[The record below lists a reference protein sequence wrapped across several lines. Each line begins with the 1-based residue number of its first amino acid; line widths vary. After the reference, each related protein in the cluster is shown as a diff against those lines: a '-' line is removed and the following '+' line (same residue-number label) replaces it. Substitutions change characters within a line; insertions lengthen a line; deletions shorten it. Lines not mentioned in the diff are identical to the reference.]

1 MILYTNGCSHSAGY
15 ELGTNSVWTRQ
26 LADTLWGDRNWNYF
40 DVNEKLL
47 DYNQPDDLE
56 KLENWNKYFTLNN
69 TLVNQARPSKGND
82 SIYFESMDMV
92 QRLIL
97 LDKKPDF
104 VVIQWSGV
112 NRKIF
117 NLISSLKQLNPYNI
131 IGTANAHDFTEMG
144 LYLEPYASKH
154 TLQLMIS
161 LQKFLNEN
169 NIEYVFIPYMELY
182 KSEWMVELEQLD
194 LSRFTTDP
202 FKGHR
207 NEFRKKCLVVDIQGH
222 PNWLGHDYLLQKI
235 LDMFGLGELWR
246 GYQSYEE
253 WVEYCKLCKKPK
265 QRKLMQYIKEYAYD
279 LVDGTKAEIKNAMS
293 KSI

>member
-131 IGTANAHDFTEMG
+131 IGTSNAHDFTEMG

-202 FKGHR
+202 FKGRR